1 MTKVITVTRKNGDVY
16 EILVD
21 KDLDIPARL
30 YISGKEG
37 NFYASFTMSGKN
49 NYLHR
54 WVANA
59 PRGSVVDHIN
69 GNTFDNRK
77 ENLRVCTQQQN
88 IANTI
93 KYKGYKESGCKK
105 KPYETQI
112 KANGQYRYL
121 GMYETK
127 EEAQQ
132 VYRKAHAEAFGEYS
146 PYYKYDSGITKEEDK

>member
-1 MTKVITVTRKNGDVY
+1 MTKVITVTRRNGDIY

-37 NFYASFTMSGKN
+37 NLYAAFAMGGKN

-54 WVANA
+54 WVTNA

-69 GNTFDNRK
+69 GDTFDNRK

-88 IANTI
+88 TANTI
-93 KYKGYKESGCKK
+93 KHKGYKKSGCKN
-105 KPYETQI
+105 KPYQAQI
-112 KANGQYRYL
+112 NAHGQYRYL

-132 VYRKAHAEAFGEYS
+132 AYRKAHAEAFGEFS
-146 PYYKYDSGITKEEDK
+146 PYYKYY